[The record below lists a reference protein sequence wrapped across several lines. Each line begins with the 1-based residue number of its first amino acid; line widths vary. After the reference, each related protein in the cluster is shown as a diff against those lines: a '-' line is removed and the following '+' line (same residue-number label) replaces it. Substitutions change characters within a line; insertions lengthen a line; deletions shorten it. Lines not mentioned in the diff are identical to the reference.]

1 MMIWKQYLTTYL
13 QAFYRIYTLQK
24 ENAGSAAP
32 SASFKIRD
40 LPPPRASI
48 WIRMKE
54 TLAPGWK
61 WPRQME
67 QAEDTF
73 AASWAKGREA
83 LLTG

>member
-1 MMIWKQYLTTYL
+1 
-13 QAFYRIYTLQK
+13 
-24 ENAGSAAP
+24 
-32 SASFKIRD
+32 
-40 LPPPRASI
+40 
-48 WIRMKE
+48 MKE